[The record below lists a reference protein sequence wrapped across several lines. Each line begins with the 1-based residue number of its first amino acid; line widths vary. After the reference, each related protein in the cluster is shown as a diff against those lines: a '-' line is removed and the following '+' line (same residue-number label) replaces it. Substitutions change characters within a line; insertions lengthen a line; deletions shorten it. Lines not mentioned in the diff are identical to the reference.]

1 MTIQDIDKTAKIYAD
16 GYLQFPV
23 SAFLKFFSVF
33 YDEEAIRSGIIEK
46 ENVVPFSLM
55 PMLLYKD
62 TDYFNLLRLDDSFC
76 LDTALYIV
84 NALYSNKI
92 IAKGVNPVKLTE
104 YLVSRWN
111 YPWGKGKKSTEILLP
126 YILDN
131 EPTPCIVSEVYILW
145 KVANAI
151 VSKNI
156 CYSFDKNVFQ

>member
-1 MTIQDIDKTAKIYAD
+1 
-16 GYLQFPV
+16 
-23 SAFLKFFSVF
+23 
-33 YDEEAIRSGIIEK
+33 
-46 ENVVPFSLM
+46 M

-111 YPWGKGKKSTEILLP
+111 YPWDKKSAEIVRSFIYTNNPDELIKNEM
-126 YILDN
+126 YI
-131 EPTPCIVSEVYILW
+131 YW
-145 KVANAI
+145 KVANSI
-151 VSKNI
+151 VLKNI
-156 CYSFDKNVFQ
+156 CYSDQKNVFQ